1 MLAINISEVWPCIF
15 GKYTNI
21 IAAQIHL
28 QCVSIKP
35 SSQIK
40 VTFSFQFQNYLFSTK
55 LSIAEFYEINRLLI
69 LSWTQNIFF
78 FTYFLQLRFEFQSMR
93 MSYRRKMWTTGIDC
107 AKFAFGIRLL
117 QGPEI
122 EKGWWLHCDSLPLTG
137 PFRYLVIISHHQQRY
152 RNHYLSPP
160 SESSSPTSTWFE
172 LPE

>member
-1 MLAINISEVWPCIF
+1 MLAINLSEIWPCIF

-55 LSIAEFYEINRLLI
+55 LSIAEFYEINGLLI

-78 FTYFLQLRFEFQSMR
+78 YTYFLQLSFEFHSIR

-107 AKFAFGIRLL
+107 AKFAFGTRLL
-117 QGPEI
+117 QGP
-122 EKGWWLHCDSLPLTG
+122 
-137 PFRYLVIISHHQQRY
+137 
-152 RNHYLSPP
+152 
-160 SESSSPTSTWFE
+160 
-172 LPE
+172 

>member
-55 LSIAEFYEINRLLI
+55 LSIAKFYEINRLLI

-78 FTYFLQLRFEFQSMR
+78 YTYFLQLSFEFQLIR

-107 AKFAFGIRLL
+107 AKFAFGIWLL
-117 QGPEI
+117 QGHERDG
-122 EKGWWLHCDSLPLTG
+122 EALWQLASH
-137 PFRYLVIISHHQQRY
+137 RYFQLFG
-152 RNHYLSPP
+152 HYQ
-160 SESSSPTSTWFE
+160 SSSTTTS
-172 LPE
+172 